1 MEEIPLN
8 KAVWFF
14 YAVDYTLRKKWHWYD
29 KHIKYCR
36 RRTLPSEEAGK
47 HLAELLKDNQPFAAG
62 RLGLFELAAMRMY
75 EFGKQKKYK
84 LVMDNIYNCA
94 GFFPNDISLGPQFCS
109 TMTDAMR
116 EMDILACNR
125 NLCEN
130 YFINHYM
137 PKNSLI
143 AEDFDLFEI
152 AKLSAP
158 WSYALKGKKV
168 LVVTPFT
175 ESVKAQYQK
184 RELLFPG
191 TDILP
196 EFELITYQ
204 SLMTV
209 GDLKDERFTTWFE
222 ALAFMKQEILELD
235 FDVALLGCGAYGFPL
250 AAEIK
255 KAGKQAIHMGG
266 ILQILFGI
274 MGKRWDGTRTGNEI
288 KIREDIAKYYNEN
301 WIYPMEEKP
310 AEAGKVEYGP
320 YWK

>member
-1 MEEIPLN
+1 MN

-14 YAVDYTLRKKWHWYD
+14 YAVDYTLRKKIPFYD
-29 KHIKYCR
+29 RTKKYCR
-36 RRTLPSEEAGK
+36 REVLGAQQASDLLAGM
-47 HLAELLKDNQPFAAG
+47 LQGNEPFAAG

-75 EFGKQKKYK
+75 EFGKKDKYPV
-84 LVMDNIYNCA
+84 VMDNIYNCA
-94 GFFPNDISLGPQFCS
+94 GFFPRDLSLGDRF
-109 TMTDAMR
+109 TGVMENAMR
-116 EMDILACNR
+116 ETDLLACNR

-137 PKNSLI
+137 QHDSRVCEN
-143 AEDFDLFEI
+143 FDLFEI
-152 AKLSAP
+152 ARLEHS
-158 WSYALKGKKV
+158 WTSALKGKRV

-175 ESVKAQYQK
+175 ESVRAQYSK
-184 RELLFPG
+184 REMLFPG

-196 EFELITYQ
+196 EFELQTYR

-209 GDLKDERFTTWFE
+209 GDMQDARFASWFD
-222 ALAFMKQEILELD
+222 ALSFMQEEICRMD

-255 KAGKQAIHMGG
+255 KAGKQAVHMGG

-274 MGKRWDGTRTGNEI
+274 MGKRWDGTRTGSEI
-288 KIREDIAKYYNEN
+288 HIREDIARYYNDN
-301 WIYPMEEKP
+301 WIYPLEEKP

>member
-1 MEEIPLN
+1 M
-8 KAVWFF
+8 
-14 YAVDYTLRKKWHWYD
+14 
-29 KHIKYCR
+29 
-36 RRTLPSEEAGK
+36 LPSQEVSNR
-47 HLAELLKDNQPFAAG
+47 LAALLKTNQPFAAG

-75 EFGKQKKYK
+75 EFGKQEKYK

-94 GFFPNDISLGPQFCS
+94 GFFPNDIRLGPQFCS
-109 TMTDAMR
+109 TMTEAMR

-137 PKNSLI
+137 PKRSLI

-152 AKLSAP
+152 AKLSP
-158 WSYALKGKKV
+158 SWSSALKGKKV

-175 ESVKAQYQK
+175 KSVNAQYQK

-209 GDLKDERFTTWFE
+209 GDLKDERFATWFE
-222 ALAFMKQEILELD
+222 ALEFMKREILELD

-250 AAEIK
+250 ASEIK
-255 KAGKQAIHMGG
+255 KAGRQAIHMGG

-274 MGKRWDGTRTGNEI
+274 MGKRWDGTRTGNKI

-301 WIYPMEEKP
+301 WIYPLEEKP